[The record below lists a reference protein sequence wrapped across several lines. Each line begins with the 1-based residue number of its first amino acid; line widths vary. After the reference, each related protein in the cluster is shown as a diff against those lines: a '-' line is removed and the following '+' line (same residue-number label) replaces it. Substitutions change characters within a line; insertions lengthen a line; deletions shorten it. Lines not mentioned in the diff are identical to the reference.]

1 MEGFVET
8 EDSFQRNERKRDE
21 TRRDETEAV
30 TIDFAG
36 ESVGDVPGGVRWV
49 QRANR

>member
-21 TRRDETEAV
+21 TEAA

-36 ESVGDVPGGVRWV
+36 ESVGDVPGGVRRV
-49 QRANR
+49 QRANQ